1 LYFRLRAHHIR
12 VPPLR
17 ERKEDLSALIKHLLL
32 QAAKSMDKKPPTPPL
47 ELFDLLKNYHFPG
60 NARELEA
67 MIHDA
72 VARHQEGILSMKS
85 FKEAV
90 GFETLSV
97 IRPRGA
103 EDAGTSKL
111 AGLFP
116 DRLPTLAE
124 SEDFLVSEA
133 LKRANGNQGIA
144 AGMLGLT
151 RQALNKRLIRQKRKM
166 SGHARERH

>member
-1 LYFRLRAHHIR
+1 
-12 VPPLR
+12 
-17 ERKEDLSALIKHLLL
+17 
-32 QAAKSMDKKPPTPPL
+32 
-47 ELFDLLKNYHFPG
+47 
-60 NARELEA
+60 

-72 VARHQEGILSMKS
+72 VAQHQGGILSLKS

-90 GFETLSV
+90 GFETLAV
-97 IRPRGA
+97 VRHRGL
-103 EDAGTSKL
+103 EDAGAPKL
-111 AGLFP
+111 ATLFP

-151 RQALNKRLIRQKRKM
+151 RQALNKRLIRQKRRM
-166 SGHARERH
+166 PSDLSH